1 MLVLR
6 RIHTAYTLQAS
17 EEVRETVERVHDMHR
32 DYCPVYRSIHRAIE
46 VTTDFEIV

>member
-32 DYCPVYRSIHRAIE
+32 EHCPVYRSIHRAIE

>member
-6 RIHTAYTLQAS
+6 RIHTAYRLQAA

-32 DYCPVYRSIHRAIE
+32 EYCPVYRSIQRAID